1 MQVRFPCLAV
11 KCKLSWPD
19 RDDEAKDQ
27 QIDTSN
33 YNKHFFSQRY
43 RPTILIKNEKWL
55 KMHQAAA
62 FTSIHNY
69 IQDRWEGNHR
79 VSGNVPHNTASLNS
93 LSYGSRKG
101 SNDLQSLLQ
110 VQVAHPQRSICW
122 GQGPHGSDALDAWE
136 PLSFILLVIFQLG
149 ALEVQWTEG
158 HVHISERINMNQ
170 WITKCS
176 TSEVFGSE
184 TREREREKERKKER
198 EREKRKNKRERE
210 GN

>member
-122 GQGPHGSDALDAWE
+122 GQGPHGSDALDAWSRS
-136 PLSFILLVIFQLG
+136 PSFCWWFSSLVP
-149 ALEVQWTEG
+149 WRC
-158 HVHISERINMNQ
+158 SERRDMCTFRSESIWIN
-170 WITKCS
+170 
-176 TSEVFGSE
+176 E
-184 TREREREKERKKER
+184 
-198 EREKRKNKRERE
+198 
-210 GN
+210 